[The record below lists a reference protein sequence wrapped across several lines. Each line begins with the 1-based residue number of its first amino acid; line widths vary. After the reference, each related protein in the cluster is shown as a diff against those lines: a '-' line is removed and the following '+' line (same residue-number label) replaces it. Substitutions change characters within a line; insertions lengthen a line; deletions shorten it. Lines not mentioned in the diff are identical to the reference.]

1 MALQEEGYESIMIN
15 CNPETVSTD
24 YDTSNRLY
32 FEPITEEKVLDI
44 IELEKPV
51 GVIIQFG
58 GQTPLKLA
66 EALHDKGVKILGTD
80 IDAIDRSEDRKR
92 FQELINL
99 LSLKQPT
106 NTTVKNLDEALEA
119 SETIGY
125 PIVVRPSYVLG
136 GRAMELVHKKE
147 ELKKYL
153 GEAVEISEDKP
164 ILLDSYLKDAIEL
177 DVDVISD
184 GKDIKIGGV
193 LQHIEQAGIHSGDS
207 ACSLPPYSLD
217 KKIINEIK
225 AQAVKIAKEL
235 NIIGLMTVQFAVI
248 ENEIFIIEVNP
259 RASRTVPFIS
269 KAIGI
274 SLVKDATKAMIG
286 KSLPDNDYY
295 ESLSPELSFVK

>member
-193 LQHIEQAGIHSGDS
+193 LQHIEQAGIHSRMNS
-207 ACSLPPYSLD
+207 CLLNMLKNSTNFYVFT
-217 KKIINEIK
+217 IRYNINI
-225 AQAVKIAKEL
+225 
-235 NIIGLMTVQFAVI
+235 
-248 ENEIFIIEVNP
+248 
-259 RASRTVPFIS
+259 
-269 KAIGI
+269 
-274 SLVKDATKAMIG
+274 
-286 KSLPDNDYY
+286 
-295 ESLSPELSFVK
+295 